1 MHNIHNARVQL
12 LATAMNNS
20 ALAVL
25 VAGFLAPVITGQLQ
39 SANRALVGL
48 AWLGFGMILH
58 GGAQL
63 ALGGLR
69 P

>member
-1 MHNIHNARVQL
+1 MHTIHNARVQL
-12 LATAMNNS
+12 LATAMNNA

-25 VAGFLAPVITGQLQ
+25 VAGFLAPAVSGQLQ
-39 SANRALVGL
+39 SAGRVLFGL
-48 AWLGFGMILH
+48 AWLGFSLILH
-58 GGAQL
+58 ACAQA